1 MVYKKWKHNQKMSK
15 NDTAIATVLCDTVNH
30 HTTQTKTKLDNK
42 HIQNNSPQQQQQQQ
56 QRQNEEGGG
65 GSGGG
70 GVSMS
75 VQTNSKAVIVE
86 VTGDNNCNS
95 DSTTTV
101 ISGTGKPY
109 NSNNNNN
116 NIHNNDDA
124 ADKGFNS
131 ETAKTTTVFVS
142 NTTKTNGDAN
152 FVNVNGINNNVTAA
166 TAPTTSIN
174 NVIFNKSLDT
184 TISSTSTPTTI
195 INSSTPNAATNSQS
209 HNHNSGGGGGGVS
222 VSGNNG
228 CWRDYKKLKTY
239 LILKDKQNEKVIEI
253 IKSTFLPLS
262 LLHTNTHTLSL
273 SLFTS
278 RHSC

>member
-42 HIQNNSPQQQQQQQ
+42 HTQNNSPQQQQQQQ

-116 NIHNNDDA
+116 IHNSDDA

-262 LLHTNTHTLSL
+262 LLHTNTHSL
-273 SLFTS
+273 CSLHAILFE
-278 RHSC
+278 

>member
-1 MVYKKWKHNQKMSK
+1 MSK

-42 HIQNNSPQQQQQQQ
+42 HTQNNSPQQQQQQQ

-65 GSGGG
+65 GSGG
-70 GVSMS
+70 VSMS
-75 VQTNSKAVIVE
+75 VQTNNKAVIVE

-116 NIHNNDDA
+116 IHNSDDA

-222 VSGNNG
+222 VSVSGNNG

-262 LLHTNTHTLSL
+262 LTHKHTHTLSR

-278 RHSC
+278 RHSF

>member
-1 MVYKKWKHNQKMSK
+1 MSK

-42 HIQNNSPQQQQQQQ
+42 HTQNNSPQQQQQ

-65 GSGGG
+65 GSGG
-70 GVSMS
+70 VSMS
-75 VQTNSKAVIVE
+75 VQTNNKAVIVE

-109 NSNNNNN
+109 NSNNNN
-116 NIHNNDDA
+116 HNSDDA

-262 LLHTNTHTLSL
+262 LTHKHTHSL
-273 SLFTS
+273 SLCS
-278 RHSC
+278 LHAILVE